1 MMENLEISEKSSN
14 ITDKETGDND
24 EEISSK
30 QKTESSLVS
39 EPESEAE
46 SEAESDAD
54 ADADADVPLDAD
66 TDNSE
71 SDLEPEEFSEKEA
84 KSKKVEKEDTTGESI
99 KGYLQADLS
108 EYSDSDSDSDSG
120 DEDEFKKLEHS
131 RNLLADTHKN
141 LQSINYIEVEQLSK
155 ITRDENNR
163 IIDENHRTVPILS
176 KYERTKILGVRT
188 KQINSGAKPFINT
201 EEMII
206 DGYTIAER
214 ELLEKKIPFIIKRP
228 ISNNKFE
235 YWKLEDLEIV

>member
-46 SEAESDAD
+46 SEADS
-54 ADADADVPLDAD
+54 DADADVPLDTD

-99 KGYLQADLS
+99 KGYLQGDLS
-108 EYSDSDSDSDSG
+108 EYSDSDSDSG
-120 DEDEFKKLEHS
+120 DEDELKKLEHS

-163 IIDENHRTVPILS
+163 IIDENHRTVPI
-176 KYERTKILGVRT
+176 
-188 KQINSGAKPFINT
+188 
-201 EEMII
+201 
-206 DGYTIAER
+206 
-214 ELLEKKIPFIIKRP
+214 
-228 ISNNKFE
+228 
-235 YWKLEDLEIV
+235 

>member
-46 SEAESDAD
+46 SEADS
-54 ADADADVPLDAD
+54 DADADVPLDTD

-108 EYSDSDSDSDSG
+108 EYSDSDSDSG
-120 DEDEFKKLEHS
+120 DEDELKKLEHS

-201 EEMII
+201 EAMII
-206 DGYTIAER
+206 DGYIIAER